1 MEIDLNELKEN
12 LVAVEFT
19 HNSEILITIEQ
30 AAALLTVF
38 KDAVGIKINY
48 DNKIQELNIPL
59 QSFRYRFVSKI
70 EIEDFKIKG
79 LLEK

>member
-1 MEIDLNELKEN
+1 MEIDSNESKEN

-48 DNKIQELNIPL
+48 DNKIQELDIPL
-59 QSFRYRFVSKI
+59 QTVKYRFVSKI
-70 EIEDFKIKG
+70 EIEDFKIKR

>member
-1 MEIDLNELKEN
+1 MEIDSNESKEN

-19 HNSEILITIEQ
+19 HTSEILITIEQ

-48 DNKIQELNIPL
+48 NNAIQELNIPL
-59 QSFRYRFVSKI
+59 ESFRYRFVSKI
-70 EIEDFKIKG
+70 EIEDFKIKR